1 VVLTVLAPVFC
12 ISFPSINRQRSHL
25 FKSFFHISELEA
37 GLDLSP
43 WNSCILLGKKQ
54 KSFQVNLL
62 SFLFI
67 YLDFLIKF
75 GGKSLF
81 FLYISVLT
89 GVIVFDL
96 CSKRDQGQQ
105 QASKL

>member
-1 VVLTVLAPVFC
+1 L
-12 ISFPSINRQRSHL
+12 
-25 FKSFFHISELEA
+25 HISELEA

-81 FLYISVLT
+81 FFISVLT

-96 CSKRDQGQQ
+96 CSKRDKSSSK
-105 QASKL
+105 QASSNVTA

>member
-1 VVLTVLAPVFC
+1 M
-12 ISFPSINRQRSHL
+12 
-25 FKSFFHISELEA
+25 
-37 GLDLSP
+37 
-43 WNSCILLGKKQ
+43 
-54 KSFQVNLL
+54 

-81 FLYISVLT
+81 FFISVLT

-96 CSKRDQGQQ
+96 CSKRDKSSSK
-105 QASKL
+105 QASSNVTA